1 MQRLV
6 VVEDAVPD
14 LSWILSRLD
23 VIQIIDILIVA
34 LIFYL
39 TFLSIRGTRA
49 VQLLWGIGVVIFV
62 LVTISSFFQLTTLN
76 WLIKNSIPALLVA
89 IPVIFQPELRRI
101 LERVGRA
108 GGLVSFSL
116 GAENGDPEMAT
127 IDELARACA
136 RMAERRYGALIILE
150 RKTGLQDYVDTGV
163 RLDASVSSETLVTIF
178 FPNTPLHD
186 GAVIVRGNRLV
197 AAACILPLAE
207 MIPDH
212 PKLGTR
218 HRAAVGITEETDAL
232 AIVVSEQ
239 TGTISLAE
247 NGKLS
252 RAFDEVRLKNVL
264 LTVYHPRSERTRSFW
279 QRMTLHNHVAAE
291 QHDAEPGPEKAPS
304 STVHGG

>member
-1 MQRLV
+1 M
-6 VVEDAVPD
+6 PD
-14 LSWILSRLD
+14 LFWILSRLD
-23 VIQIIDILIVA
+23 VIQVIDIVIVA
-34 LIFYL
+34 LIMYL
-39 TFLSIRGTRA
+39 AFLSIRGTRA

-76 WLIKNSIPALLVA
+76 WLIKNSIPALLVS

-101 LERVGRA
+101 LERLGRA
-108 GGLVSFSL
+108 GGIMSLSL
-116 GAENGDPEMAT
+116 GNDNGDPELVT

-136 RMAERRYGALIILE
+136 RMAERRHGALIVLE

-163 RLDASVSSETLVTIF
+163 QLDGRVTAEMLVTIF

-186 GAVIVRGNRLV
+186 GAVIVRGNRVV

-207 MIPDH
+207 NITEY

-239 TGTISLAE
+239 TGTISLAQ
-247 NGKLS
+247 NGHLS
-252 RAFDEVRLKNVL
+252 RSYDEVRLKNVL
-264 LTVYHPRSERTRSFW
+264 LSTYHARIERTRPFW
-279 QRMTLHNHVAAE
+279 QRMPFHLHELAD
-291 QHDAEPGPEKAPS
+291 DANKR
-304 STVHGG
+304 HGTDE

>member
-1 MQRLV
+1 M
-6 VVEDAVPD
+6 PD
-14 LSWILSRLD
+14 LFWVLSRLD
-23 VIQIIDILIVA
+23 IVQVIDILIVG
-34 LIFYL
+34 LIFHL
-39 TFLSIRGTRA
+39 GFLSIRGTRA
-49 VQLLWGIGVVIFV
+49 VQLLWGIGLLIFI
-62 LVTISSFFQLTTLN
+62 LVTISQFFQLTTLN

-101 LERVGRA
+101 LEKLGRA
-108 GGLVSFSL
+108 GGLMAFPMTL
-116 GAENGDPEMAT
+116 ENGDPELAT

-136 RMAERRYGALIILE
+136 RMAERRYGALIVLE

-163 RLDASVSSETLVTIF
+163 HLDATITAETLVTIF

-186 GAVIVRGNRLV
+186 GAVIVRGNRIV

-207 MIPDH
+207 MIPDY

-239 TGTISLAE
+239 TGTISLAQ
-247 NGKLS
+247 NGRLS

-264 LTVYHPRSERTRSFW
+264 LTIYHAPNEKTRPFW
-279 QRMTLHNHVAAE
+279 KRMTLHPHGNGDQETEPTTDSAASG
-291 QHDAEPGPEKAPS
+291 HR
-304 STVHGG
+304 